1 MCRINKRKW
10 TLRNVSWIVVQ
21 LLNSDFQETSTQ
33 GLQDTEKIMT
43 WTLSLSCTKA
53 DQSKNSKCHQSQTSV
68 WRIQVKQ
75 FYYVKF
81 DFKRL

>member
-1 MCRINKRKW
+1 MCRLNKRNW

-53 DQSKNSKCHQSQTSV
+53 DQSRNSESV
-68 WRIQVKQ
+68 IRVRSVYGGSK
-75 FYYVKF
+75 
-81 DFKRL
+81 